1 MAFDRD
7 KLVLV
12 GPDGNSA
19 SGRTWRYKT
28 EDVHAVV
35 DTVDY
40 MKDASLTL
48 LVTDIIDVIVV
59 TNIDASNEAVST
71 YGRHIVNAV
80 TKTPASVD
88 LSDVTV
94 GVVTDTD

>member
-1 MAFDRD
+1 MAFDFD

-12 GPDGNSA
+12 GPDGNSG

-28 EDVHAVV
+28 EDAHAVV

-40 MKDASLTL
+40 MKTASGL
-48 LVTDIIDVIVV
+48 LKVTDLIDVIVV
-59 TNIDASNEAVST
+59 TNIDASNEAVAT

-80 TKTPASVD
+80 TITPESVD